1 MGSKPPKHRPTRPP
15 PTRNRSEVRPAAG
28 GNERRRADR
37 YSSDAEIEILS
48 PIRKTASAIDVSGTG
63 IQLSLDEW
71 LSAGTLCDLRITTH
85 TGRAIHKRAR
95 VIWTKR
101 DGQQCVSGLEVVG
114 SLAPLAP
121 DED

>member
-1 MGSKPPKHRPTRPP
+1 MSHKPPKHRPTRPP
-15 PTRNRSEVRPAAG
+15 PTRNRSEVRPVAG
-28 GNERRRADR
+28 ENERRNTDR

-48 PIRKTASAIDVSGTG
+48 PIQKTASAIDVSATG

-71 LSAGTLCDLRITTH
+71 LSAGTFCDLRITTH
-85 TGRAIHKRAR
+85 SGRAIHKRAR
-95 VIWTKR
+95 VIWTRR
-101 DGQQCVSGLEVVG
+101 DGERCVSGLEVVG